1 MGRTTHRTDDSGA
14 PKALDRGQHPQ
25 TAQPEAATVLDPAD
39 LFEVA
44 ADLPPLQSPVLIQAL
59 DGFVD
64 AGQVRQLVRDHLLA
78 DASPLVVAR
87 FDVDQLLDY
96 RARRPLLTFV
106 EDTWTAYDEPSLDVV
121 ALKDMKGTPF
131 LMLAGPEPDFQWD
144 RFCEAV
150 RLLIERLGVRLTV
163 GLNAIPMGV
172 PHTRPVGMTAHG
184 TRPEIVPPSEHW
196 ISTVQVPAS
205 AGNLLEYRLG
215 QVGHDAIGF
224 AVHVP
229 HYVAQMSF
237 PPAAEAL
244 INAVASA
251 TGLELP
257 VGELASAAGATLA
270 SINEQVAGAEEVA
283 AAVSALESQYDAVL
297 RGQGRNLLAEG
308 ATRLPTADE
317 LGAELERFL
326 ASQAGTG
333 EAPEG

>member
-1 MGRTTHRTDDSGA
+1 M
-14 PKALDRGQHPQ
+14 
-25 TAQPEAATVLDPAD
+25 LDPAD
-39 LFEVA
+39 LYQVA
-44 ADLPPLQSPVLIQAL
+44 ADLPDLHAPVLIQAL

-64 AGQVRQLVRDHLLA
+64 AGDVRQLVRRHLLA
-78 DASPLVVAR
+78 GSPAQVVAR

-106 EDTWTAYDEPSLDVV
+106 EDTWTAYDEPLLDVV
-121 ALKDMKGTPF
+121 ALTDGAGTPY
-131 LMLAGPEPDFQWD
+131 LLLAGPEPDIQWD
-144 RFCEAV
+144 RFAEAV
-150 RLLIERLGVRLTV
+150 RQVIERLGVRLTV

-172 PHTRPVGMTAHG
+172 PHTRPIGMTAHG

-215 QVGHDAIGF
+215 QAGHDAIGF

-229 HYVAQMSF
+229 HYVAQMPF
-237 PPAAEAL
+237 APAAEAL
-244 INAVASA
+244 VNAVAAA
-251 TGLELP
+251 TGLDLTP
-257 VGELASAAGATLA
+257 GELSAAATATLD
-270 SINEQVAGAEEVA
+270 SINEQVAGADEVA
-283 AAVSALESQYDAVL
+283 AAVAALESQYDAML

-326 ASQAGTG
+326 AGQPGPGETG
-333 EAPEG
+333 G

>member
-1 MGRTTHRTDDSGA
+1 M
-14 PKALDRGQHPQ
+14 
-25 TAQPEAATVLDPAD
+25 LDPTD
-39 LFEVA
+39 LYELA
-44 ADLPPLQSPVLIQAL
+44 PDLPDLSGCVLIQAL

-64 AGQVRQLVRDHLLA
+64 AGQVRQLVRSHLLQS
-78 DASPLVVAR
+78 SPAIVVAR

-106 EDTWTAYDEPSLDVV
+106 EDTWAAYDEPSLDIT
-121 ALKDMKGTPF
+121 ALTDAKGAHF
-131 LMLAGPEPDFQWD
+131 LVLSGPEPDIQWD

-150 RLLIERLGVRLTV
+150 RHVIETLGVRLTV

-172 PHTRPVGMTAHG
+172 PHTRPIGMTAHG

-215 QVGHDAIGF
+215 QAGHDAIGF

-229 HYVAQMSF
+229 HYLAQIEF
-237 PPAAEAL
+237 APAAEAL
-244 INAVASA
+244 VRAVADAS
-251 TGLELP
+251 GLDLP
-257 VGELASAAGATLA
+257 VGELATAARSALE
-270 SINEQVAGAEEVA
+270 SINEQVAGAEEIA
-283 AAVSALESQYDAVL
+283 AAVAALESQYDAVL

-326 ASQAGTG
+326 AGHTG
-333 EAPEG
+333 PAEPDS

>member
-1 MGRTTHRTDDSGA
+1 M
-14 PKALDRGQHPQ
+14 
-25 TAQPEAATVLDPAD
+25 LDPAD
-39 LFEVA
+39 LYEVA
-44 ADLPPLQSPVLIQAL
+44 PDLPELHAPVLIQAL

-64 AGQVRQLVRDHLLA
+64 AGQVRQLVRAHLLA
-78 DASPLVVAR
+78 SSPAQVVAS

-106 EDTWTAYDEPSLDVV
+106 EDTWAAYEEPSLDVV
-121 ALKDMKGTPF
+121 ALTDGRGTPY
-131 LMLAGPEPDFQWD
+131 LLLSGPEPDIQWD
-144 RFCEAV
+144 RFADAV
-150 RLLIERLGVRLTV
+150 RQVIELFGVRLTV

-215 QVGHDAIGF
+215 QAGHDAIGF

-229 HYVAQMSF
+229 HYVAQMPF
-237 PPAAEAL
+237 APAAEAL
-244 INAVASA
+244 VNAVAQA
-251 TGLELP
+251 TGLEIP
-257 VGELASAAGATLA
+257 TGELAAATAATLH

-283 AAVSALESQYDAVL
+283 AAVTALEAQYDAVL

-317 LGAELERFL
+317 LGAELEKYL
-326 ASQAGTG
+326 AAQSSPHHRPDSDTG
-333 EAPEG
+333 PETAPDRASDD